1 MQNASVEKMKHFK
14 IESGH
19 IIQVYFLSD
28 DVPELIRSLEELSA
42 PKYNS
47 IFLKKLITPAMDRK
61 HREKE
66 VTYVVFSSLS
76 LELFTTDDIIM
87 GFVMLLQS
95 AEETALDIVDA
106 PSELA
111 L

>member
-14 IESGH
+14 IEPGH
-19 IIQVYFLSD
+19 IIQEYFLSD
-28 DVPELIRSLEELSA
+28 DVPELIRSLEELSS

-66 VTYVVFSSLS
+66 VTCSVF
-76 LELFTTDDIIM
+76 FTQFGTIHH
-87 GFVMLLQS
+87 
-95 AEETALDIVDA
+95 
-106 PSELA
+106 
-111 L
+111 